1 MKKIILLILIIISP
15 LHHKVAGQGKLVKDF
30 TPVCDSLSEIMKK
43 RTTVSSKLRLKA
55 VINRDNDLDFYFTE
69 SLGDLPW
76 KKQDADFFKKEL
88 KKRFPEE
95 YKNYNAGAIYSN
107 NIPFEKLIC
116 PLLHNGGK
124 PHISKYRVTDPRKN
138 NIVFV
143 KDLGKPV
150 FNKGLSGR
158 HIALWQSHG
167 WYYETKNK
175 RWQWQRAKF
184 FHTVEDMYTQSYVLP
199 FLIPMLEN
207 AGAYVMTPRERDTQ
221 IHEVISDNDPAFKEA
236 RRGLIRKAGTYSEY
250 GGWEDA
256 GQGFADSLISYKR
269 GENPFTMGTARKIEC
284 TGNLEN
290 AAEARW
296 TPDIPERGEYAVY
309 ISYKSLPKSTDEA
322 HYTVKH
328 LGGVSEFI
336 VNQRLGGGTWIYIGT
351 FEFNKGDSCYVSL
364 TNFYQEG
371 YDKHIGKVVTA
382 DAVKFGGGVGKIA
395 RGEETEADSLWS
407 TSNMP
412 SYLEGALYWMQWAGA
427 DTSLTNKF
435 DSEYTKDFA
444 GRGAWASMMSG
455 GSYVNPKQTGKGIP
469 FDLSL
474 AFHSDAGISPNDSI
488 IGTLAIYTSKCDGK
502 KVFPNGEDRMAS
514 REYSDYV
521 QSQIVDDVRSIFS
534 KDWSRRQL
542 RDRSYSE
549 SRTTSVPAM
558 ILEILSHQ
566 NFADMRYG
574 LDPRFRFTVS
584 RAVYKGM
591 LKFLSN
597 RYGFHYAVQ
606 PLPVNSFSAMILNE
620 SEMSLSWKETEDPL
634 ENTAVATGFIL
645 YRRTDD
651 GGFDNG
657 KIIEASKDK
666 NNVYSI
672 VLPIEKGHIYSYR
685 IEAFNEGGKSF
696 PSETLCVGIP
706 EEAEEGT
713 KQVLIVNNFDRVSAP
728 AWFDTPEY
736 AGFYSALDGGVPFV
750 NDISYAGSMYEFRR
764 HLVWVSD
771 DNPGFGASFGNDAGK
786 KIAGNTFDYPFIH
799 GKALM
804 KAGYTF
810 SSSSSLYFQKDSSSF
825 EQFWAL
831 DLICGKQVTTI
842 SGADLEKFNYQI
854 FPVAMR
860 SAISK
865 FADKGGHILI
875 SGANIGTDIWDQ
887 VYPVAVDSAYKA
899 DTKAFI
905 QDKLGYRWHTN
916 YACKNGKVSVIA
928 NNNIETSSIDS
939 DFSFYK
945 EPNEDFYCVETP
957 DALVPSSENSFT
969 FLRYSDTKL
978 SAGICYDSGKH
989 RVVSLGFPIET
1000 IDSKS
1005 SMEKLFKAITDFF
1018 EAFIPRLNEKEK

>member
-1 MKKIILLILIIISP
+1 MKKIILLILIMTIP
-15 LHHKVAGQGKLVKDF
+15 LHYKMAGQGKLVKDF
-30 TPVCDSLSEIMKK
+30 TPLCDSLSEIMTK

-55 VINRDNDLDFYFTE
+55 VITREEALDFYFTE

-76 KKQDADFFKKEL
+76 KKQDADFFRKEL
-88 KKRFPEE
+88 KARFPEK
-95 YKNYNAGAIYSN
+95 YKNYKAGAIYSN
-107 NIPFEKLIC
+107 NIPFEKLIS
-116 PLLHNGGK
+116 PVLHNNGK
-124 PHISKYRVTDPRKN
+124 SHISKYRVTDPRKN
-138 NIVFV
+138 NLVFV
-143 KDLGKPV
+143 KNLEKPV

-184 FHTVEDMYTQSYVLP
+184 FRTVEDMYTQSYVLP

-221 IHEVISDNDPAFKEA
+221 IYEVISDNDPAFKEE
-236 RRGLIRKAGTYSEY
+236 RTGLIRKAGAYHEY
-250 GGWEDA
+250 GKWEDA

-269 GENPFTMGTARKIEC
+269 SENPFTMGTARKAEC
-284 TGNLEN
+284 TDNPEKEV
-290 AAEARW
+290 EAKW
-296 TPDIPERGEYAVY
+296 IPDIQERGKYAVY
-309 ISYKSLPKSTDEA
+309 ISYKSLPKSTEEA
-322 HYTVKH
+322 HYKVKH

-336 VNQRLGGGTWIYIGT
+336 VNQKLGGGTWIYLGA
-351 FEFNKGDSCYVSL
+351 FEFDKGEEFYVSL
-364 TNFYQEG
+364 NNLYPEG
-371 YDKHIGKVVTA
+371 NKTHKGKVVTA
-382 DAVKFGGGVGKIA
+382 DAVKFGGGIGKIA

-407 TSNMP
+407 TSGMP

-435 DSEYTKDFA
+435 ENEYTKDFA
-444 GRGAWASMMSG
+444 GRGAWTSMMSG
-455 GSYVNPKQTGKGIP
+455 GSHVNPKQDGKGIP

-474 AFHSDAGISPNDSI
+474 AFHSDAGISPNDSV
-488 IGTLAIYTSKCDGK
+488 IGTLAIYTSKCEGK

-521 QSQIVDDVRSIFS
+521 QSQIVNDLRSTYS

-566 NFADMRYG
+566 NFADMKYG

-584 RAVYKGM
+584 RSVYKGM

-597 RYGFHYAVQ
+597 RYGCQYAVQ
-606 PLPVNSFSAMILNE
+606 PLPINSFSAMLLNE
-620 SEMSLSWKETEDPL
+620 SEVTLSWKETEDPL
-634 ENTAVATGFIL
+634 EKTAGATGFIL
-645 YRRTDD
+645 YSRRDE

-657 KIIEASKDK
+657 KIIEVSKDK
-666 NNVYSI
+666 DSFYSI
-672 VLPIEKGHIYSYR
+672 VLPIEKGCVYSYR
-685 IEAFNEGGKSF
+685 IEAFNEGGKSL

-706 EEAEEGT
+706 EEAKDGL
-713 KQVLIVNNFDRVSAP
+713 KQVLIVNNFDRISAP

-736 AGFYSALDGGVPFV
+736 AGFYSSLDGGVPFG
-750 NDISYAGSMYEFRR
+750 NDISYAGEMYEFRR
-764 HLVWVSD
+764 NPIWVSD
-771 DNPGFGASFGNDAGK
+771 DNPGFGASFGNEAGK

-804 KAGYTF
+804 KAGYPF

-825 EQFWAL
+825 ENIWAL

-842 SGADLEKFNYQI
+842 SGADSERFNYQV
-854 FPVAMR
+854 FPVAMQ

-865 FADKGGHILI
+865 FTEKGGHILI
-875 SGANIGTDIWDQ
+875 SGANIGTDVWDQ
-887 VYPVAVDSAYKA
+887 VYPIAVDSAYRA
-899 DTKAFI
+899 DTKTFI
-905 QDKLGYRWHTN
+905 QDKLGYRWLTN
-916 YACKNGKVSVIA
+916 YACKNGEVSVIS
-928 NNNIETSSIDS
+928 NNNIGVSSIDQ
-939 DFSFYK
+939 DLSFHN
-945 EPNEDFYCVETP
+945 EPNENFYCVETP
-957 DALVPSSENSFT
+957 DAIAPSSENSFT

-978 SAGICYDSGKH
+978 SAGVCYDSDKH

-1000 IDSKS
+1000 IESKYA
-1005 SMEKLFKAITDFF
+1005 MEKLFKAIMDFF
-1018 EAFIPRLNEKEK
+1018 ETFMPRLSEEGN